1 MNFLKNLFSKKPAP
15 PVPQAKLN
23 LGKLTAKVSLRNGEV
38 LKYSFIGKYYES
50 HDYCCLGGKALWI
63 DDYTTAQNR
72 FDKWK
77 KTIAE
82 TNFLQ
87 NGEKFIPFSEIAE
100 INIEEREHVVETTRS
115 L

>member
-1 MNFLKNLFSKKPAP
+1 MPISQK
-15 PVPQAKLN
+15 KLN

-38 LKYSFIGKYYES
+38 LTYEFVGEYYES
-50 HDYCCLGGKALWI
+50 HDFNIYGGNDNWI

-82 TNFLQ
+82 TNYLQ
-87 NGEKFIPFSEIAE
+87 KDKRFIPFSEIAE

>member
-1 MNFLKNLFSKKPAP
+1 MKFLKNLFSKKPAP
-15 PVPQAKLN
+15 PISQEKLN
-23 LGKLTAKVSLRNGEV
+23 LGKLTAKVSLRNGEILTYEFV
-38 LKYSFIGKYYES
+38 GEYSGSRYCDWFSYE
-50 HDYCCLGGKALWI
+50 LWI
-63 DDYTTAQNR
+63 DRYTTAQSR

-100 INIEEREHVVETTRS
+100 INTSEQEHVVETTRS